1 MTKIPCTEK
10 TDDFIYRLEVK
21 KGSPPQFSNDPHLLE
36 FDHFIESLGT
46 FHSIDVSVLRDGRSV
61 TNVDFLSFEHSRQ
74 DNVTYIRFKFRDNE
88 NYVVQHDYLLTV
100 ILRYLI

>member
-10 TDDFIYRLEVK
+10 TDDFIFRLEVK

-36 FDHFIESLGT
+36 LITSSNRSRT
-46 FHSIDVSVLRDGRSV
+46 FHSIDVSVLRDGRGV
-61 TNVDFLSFEHSRQ
+61 TDVDFLSFEHSRQ
-74 DNVTYIRFKFRDNE
+74 DNVTYIRFKFHDNE